1 MIRKKACPA
10 LGERGGNRFSFGTN
24 AKRLRGDHAPK
35 LRLRRPHSVGS
46 AKNKS
51 LGEHVST
58 RKGGLRLS
66 GSLNY
71 NHSVSLIRSA
81 RNRPGELP
89 APAND
94 KAAASITNAADTF
107 AR

>member
-1 MIRKKACPA
+1 MLQRSDC
-10 LGERGGNRFSFGTN
+10 GGRI
-24 AKRLRGDHAPK
+24 A
-35 LRLRRPHSVGS
+35 SVPQ
-46 AKNKS
+46 KNKS
-51 LGEHVST
+51 LSEHLST

-66 GSLNY
+66 GSLGY
-71 NHSVSLIRSA
+71 NHAASLIYSA
-81 RNRPGELP
+81 RNRPGKLP